1 MKTLTLKPQHET
13 TVIGQM
19 LSLKSQIEYHNK
31 NIAPFYHEM
40 GKWEMKEYQS
50 VLSDNETE
58 LERLKQIII
67 SDKPTFNQFLQ
78 QYQSGLCV
86 AMFINIYILN

>member
-1 MKTLTLKPQHET
+1 MKTLTLKPQHEK

-19 LSLKSQIEYHNK
+19 LSLKSQIVYHKENTT
-31 NIAPFYHEM
+31 PFYHEM
-40 GKWEMKEYQS
+40 QAWEAKEYKA
-50 VLSDNETE
+50 VLADNETE

-67 SDKPTFNQFLQ
+67 ADKAEFNAFLS

-86 AMFINIYILN
+86 AMFVNQYILN

>member
-19 LSLKSQIEYHNK
+19 LSLKSAIEYHKKEIAPNLHEVATWEK
-31 NIAPFYHEM
+31 KEYNAVNADNIA
-40 GKWEMKEYQS
+40 
-50 VLSDNETE
+50 E
-58 LERLKQIII
+58 LERLKAIII
-67 SDKPTFNQFLQ
+67 ADKPTFNQFLQ

-86 AMFINIYILN
+86 ALFINKYILN

>member
-13 TVIGQM
+13 TVIGKM
-19 LSLKSQIEYHNK
+19 LSLKSQIEYHKK
-31 NIAPFYHEM
+31 NTAPFYHEM
-40 GKWEMKEYQS
+40 EKWEMKEYQS

-67 SDKPTFNQFLQ
+67 ADKQTFNQFLS

-86 AMFINIYILN
+86 AMFVNIYILN